1 MGNIIII
8 CIIIV
13 CVITGVRETVK
24 HFKGQSAC
32 CGGTQGMTREKH
44 KLEGKKIGEYT
55 LTISGMKCEN
65 CEIRIE
71 NAICRS
77 QPGLSARA
85 NHKKGKVIISYDR
98 EIDREKVKQA
108 IQDAGYRCEDK
119 LQV

>member
-8 CIIIV
+8 YIIIV
-13 CVITGVRETVK
+13 CVIMGVRETVK

-32 CGGTQGMTREKH
+32 CGGTQELTREKH
-44 KLEGKKIGEYT
+44 KLEGKKLGEYT

-85 NHKKGKVIISYDR
+85 SHKKGRVTISFDC
-98 EIDREKVKQA
+98 EIDREKIKQA
-108 IQDAGYRCEDK
+108 IRDAGYRVLE
-119 LQV
+119 